1 MKHILEN
8 IPDKRQN
15 KNTTSLKFKTDI
27 IDYFKDLNLNRCIE
41 VGTSQGYSTR
51 VLSFLFNE
59 VITLENNIDCI
70 HHAINFN
77 SDRTNITY
85 LHGDVYNSD
94 WDVTSVDAAFIDCVH
109 TYDAVMYDIKQSLK
123 RNAKYLIFDDYGLP
137 ESVPSVKAAV
147 DEFIKNNP
155 GVKVTHIGEPK
166 GSEPRLGRQLID
178 WEGIIICM
186 I

>member
-27 IDYFKDLNLNRCIE
+27 INYFKDLNLDKCIE

-94 WDVTSVDAAFIDCVH
+94 WDVTSADAAFIDCVH
-109 TYDAVMYDIKQSLK
+109 TYDAVMYDIKQSLN
-123 RNAKYLIFDDYGLP
+123 RHVKYLIFDDYGIDL
-137 ESVPSVKAAV
+137 KMKHAI
-147 DEFIKNNP
+147 DDFIKTQ
-155 GVKVTHIGEPK
+155 KDIEITYIGEPA
-166 GSEPRLGRQLID
+166 GSEPRIGKPLKD
-178 WEGIIICM
+178 WEGLIIKL
-186 I
+186 